1 VAAVNPRTVVV
12 VNSGGPVVLPWRH
25 DVPAVLLSWFGGQAA
40 GAGLADVLFGAAEPG
55 GRLPT
60 TWPAAMA
67 DVPVLDTTPVAGV
80 LDYAEGPHIGHR
92 AWLRSGV
99 EPAYWFGHG
108 LGYTTWSYEHVT
120 VPALSMAGRPFTVY
134 VEVRNTGARA
144 GREVVQVYLSRV
156 DTAVERPVR
165 WLAGYAA
172 VTAAPGEMVRAAVVV
187 APRSVEHWAAG
198 DWHVEQGTFDVLVG
212 RSAADVPLRGS
223 VTIVAG

>member
-1 VAAVNPRTVVV
+1 
-12 VNSGGPVVLPWRH
+12 
-25 DVPAVLLSWFGGQAA
+25 VPAVLLSWFGGQAA
-40 GAGLADVLFGAAEPG
+40 GAGLADVLFGDAEPG

-60 TWPAAMA
+60 TWAAAMT

-120 VPALSMAGRPFTVY
+120 VPALALAGRPFTVY
-134 VEVRNTGARA
+134 VEVRNTGARP
-144 GREVVQVYLSRV
+144 GREVVQVYLSRE

-172 VTAAPGEMVRAAVVV
+172 VTAAPGETVRAAVVV
-187 APRSVEHWAAG
+187 GPRAVAHWADG
-198 DWHVEQGTFDVLVG
+198 DWRVEQGTFDVLVG
-212 RSAADVPLRGS
+212 RSAGDVPLRGS
-223 VTIVAG
+223 VTVVES